1 MTTDATAAELTRLA
15 IDATTRLAFAIE
27 SINATFNKYIDA
39 QNPQAPI
46 DQYGIMTD
54 LVNQL
59 EQLSCN
65 GDDTVREIR
74 GAILQQLRHLA
85 DERDP
90 SGMLELINATRPM
103 FTGAMKPLLE
113 RMKPLLERM
122 ERVLKRAG
130 AHEPPGEPAHATD
143 DPICAPFWT
152 IHQLRAMRDDMP
164 MPPLARADTPV
175 IRGVDGV
182 EEDDDFKDVD

>member
-1 MTTDATAAELTRLA
+1 M
-15 IDATTRLAFAIE
+15 
-27 SINATFNKYIDA
+27 
-39 QNPQAPI
+39 
-46 DQYGIMTD
+46 
-54 LVNQL
+54 
-59 EQLSCN
+59 
-65 GDDTVREIR
+65 
-74 GAILQQLRHLA
+74 A

-90 SGMLELINATRPM
+90 SGMLALINATRPM
-103 FTGAMKPLLE
+103 FTGATKPLF
-113 RMKPLLERM
+113 ERM

-143 DPICAPFWT
+143 DPICAPFWA

-182 EEDDDFKDVD
+182 EEEDDDFEGVD